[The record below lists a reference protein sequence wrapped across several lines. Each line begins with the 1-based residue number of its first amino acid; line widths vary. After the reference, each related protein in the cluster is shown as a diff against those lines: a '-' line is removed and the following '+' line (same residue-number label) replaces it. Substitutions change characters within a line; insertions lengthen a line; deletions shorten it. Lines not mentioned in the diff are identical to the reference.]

1 MKRLLNIMV
10 FICLSV
16 MAFAQDDTHVVDSLR
31 SVLATQ
37 EGREKVKTMIELT
50 WDFYDVS
57 FDDCIDWGEKAV
69 AEAQSLNQFD
79 LEAEAN
85 YTLGI
90 QYAQHGDLDLAKQ
103 FLYLAYSQYIRID
116 DSDYIRDFGWD
127 FSSTKFAFLS
137 LWNIATYELTLGNI
151 DTAYRVYEQALPLAK
166 QMNDTLAWAD
176 ILSNMG
182 AIWHDRSEREDS
194 YDCYTEAKYLYG
206 LIGAEQRMARM
217 DYSLAEISAEK
228 GYWEQARN
236 IYWKIL
242 SGFEK
247 TDEEYYAF
255 LTCKNLGK
263 LYENGIVNYD
273 SAMYYFQK
281 AIKITEGAMTIK
293 EYEVFANNEKSGVLV
308 EMANIKVRH
317 GEYAQAIDYYKTALR
332 MAEDCSYYSGQ
343 MEACAGLVKVYG
355 VTGQADLSLQYYKRF
370 AELEQR
376 SGITIMRPALTR
388 YLLLAYARLHLYDEL
403 DAELEKM
410 EEYRVSLL
418 RENADVYEQNRNLI
432 HNSEELLRQYESQS
446 TELKAL
452 QSQRNHYRLAFFGLL
467 AITLFIVVLFVA
479 YKIVRKKR
487 AKV

>member
-57 FDDCIDWGEKAV
+57 FDDCIDWGEKAIK
-69 AEAQSLNQFD
+69 EAQNQGFDD
-79 LEAEAN
+79 LEAKAN
-85 YTLGI
+85 YVLGI
-90 QYAQHGDLDLAKQ
+90 QYAYHGDLDLAEH
-103 FLYLAYSQYIRID
+103 YLQIAYA
-116 DSDYIRDFGWD
+116 
-127 FSSTKFAFLS
+127 KFMVLGDVKNAFES
-137 LWNIATYELTLGNI
+137 LWNIATYELTLGSL
-151 DTAYRVYEQALPLAK
+151 DTALKVYEDALPLAR

-176 ILSNMG
+176 VLSNMG
-182 AIWHDRSEREDS
+182 AIAYDHGESEDA
-194 YDCYTEAKYLYG
+194 YNFYMEAKRLYG
-206 LIGAEQRMARM
+206 QIGAEQRMARM
-217 DYSLAEISAEK
+217 DYSLAVISAEK

-281 AIKITEGAMTIK
+281 AIRITEGAMTIK

-308 EMANIKVRH
+308 EMANIMVQH
-317 GEYAQAIDYYKTALR
+317 GEYAQAIDHYKMALH
-332 MAEDCSYYSGQ
+332 MAEKCSYYSGQ

-355 VTGQADLSLQYYKRF
+355 MTGQSELSLQYYKRF

-388 YLLLAYARLHLYDEL
+388 YMLLTYARLHLYDEL

-410 EEYRVSLL
+410 EENKISLL

-432 HNSEELLRQYESQS
+432 RNSEELLRQYESQS
-446 TELKAL
+446 TELEAL
-452 QSQRNHYRLAFFGLL
+452 QFQRNHYRLAFFGLL
-467 AITLFIVVLFVA
+467 ALVFATLVLLVACTIVL
-479 YKIVRKKR
+479 KNKEKMG
-487 AKV
+487 KG